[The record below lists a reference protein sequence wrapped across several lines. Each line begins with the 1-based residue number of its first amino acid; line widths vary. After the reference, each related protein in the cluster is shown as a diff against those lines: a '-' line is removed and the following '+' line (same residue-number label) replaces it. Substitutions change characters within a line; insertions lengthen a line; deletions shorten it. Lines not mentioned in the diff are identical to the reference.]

1 MRALVIDDEKNIRR
15 ALALCLE
22 SLHCEVS
29 EAANP
34 AQALE
39 QLARSACDLAFL
51 DLRLGNDDGLEL
63 LPKLLAARPGL
74 EVIVITA
81 YATIETAVEAIK
93 RGARDYLP
101 KPFTPA
107 QIRAV
112 LDRLEERR
120 GRAQSGPASVPAES
134 GAALEGG
141 SSPLA
146 EIDLAHASAPMRAA
160 IEMIERAAPHDAPV
174 LLSGESGTGKTM
186 LARLLHE
193 LSPRRQK
200 PFAVVS
206 CPTLSEEL
214 LASELFGHARGS
226 FTGAL
231 RDKPGRVEQAQGGT
245 LFLDEIGELP
255 LSLQAKLLRF
265 LQDKKFER
273 VGDDQTR
280 TADVRIVAATH
291 RDLHADV
298 QAGRFREDLLFRLD
312 VVAVAVPPLR
322 ERKSEIVPLA
332 RRFLAL
338 LAAAANR
345 PALELTR
352 EAEEILT
359 SYSWPGNV
367 RELRNAI
374 ERAVILAPGQK
385 LGPEA
390 LPEKMLPEGTPRP
403 FLGGDFS
410 IDSVEREHILSVLAR
425 SATLEEAA
433 KVLGVDV
440 STLWRKRKRYET

>member
-15 ALALCLE
+15 ALVLCLE
-22 SLHCEVS
+22 GLHCEVS
-29 EAANP
+29 EAANG
-34 AQALE
+34 ALALE

-51 DLRLGNDDGLEL
+51 DLRLGTEDGLAL
-63 LPKLLAARPGL
+63 LPKLLAVRPGL
-74 EVIVITA
+74 DVIVITA

-93 RGARDYLP
+93 LGARDYLP

-107 QIRAV
+107 QIRQV
-112 LDRLEERR
+112 LDRVEERR
-120 GRAQSGPASVPAES
+120 TR
-134 GAALEGG
+134 GAAPGAGETRDAL
-141 SSPLA
+141 P
-146 EIDLAHASAPMRAA
+146 EIDLSHASPPMRAA
-160 IEMIERAAPHDAPV
+160 VEIIERAAPHDAPV
-174 LLSGESGTGKTM
+174 LLTGESGTGKTM

-193 LSPRRQK
+193 KSPRRGK
-200 PFAVVS
+200 PFAQVS

-255 LSLQAKLLRF
+255 LALQAKLLRF
-265 LQDKKFER
+265 LQDKQFER
-273 VGDDQTR
+273 IGDAQTR
-280 TADVRIVAATH
+280 TADVRIVAATN

-298 QAGRFREDLLFRLD
+298 KAGRFREDLLFRLD

-322 ERKSEIVPLA
+322 DRKSEIVPLA
-332 RRFLAL
+332 HRL
-338 LAAAANR
+338 LAQFSRAAKR
-345 PALELTR
+345 GVPELTR

-359 SYSWPGNV
+359 AYAWPGNV
-367 RELRNAI
+367 RELRNTL
-374 ERAVILAPGQK
+374 ERAVILSPGER

-390 LPEKMLPEGTPRP
+390 LPERMVPTGATKPV
-403 FLGGDFS
+403 LGGDFS

-425 SATLEEAA
+425 SSTLEEAA

-440 STLWRKRKRYET
+440 STLWRKRKRYDGS

>member
-1 MRALVIDDEKNIRR
+1 
-15 ALALCLE
+15 
-22 SLHCEVS
+22 
-29 EAANP
+29 
-34 AQALE
+34 
-39 QLARSACDLAFL
+39 
-51 DLRLGNDDGLEL
+51 
-63 LPKLLAARPGL
+63 
-74 EVIVITA
+74 
-81 YATIETAVEAIK
+81 
-93 RGARDYLP
+93 
-101 KPFTPA
+101 
-107 QIRAV
+107 
-112 LDRLEERR
+112 
-120 GRAQSGPASVPAES
+120 
-134 GAALEGG
+134 
-141 SSPLA
+141 
-146 EIDLAHASAPMRAA
+146 
-160 IEMIERAAPHDAPV
+160 
-174 LLSGESGTGKTM
+174 M

-352 EAEEILT
+352 EAEDILT